1 MELINKVYNHS
12 GLRRILGTI
21 RIPIG
26 GIFIFLI
33 LFYGR
38 LEMYFL
44 AFTISFFGELIQIWS
59 SGCLDK
65 NEVLTIRGPYCLVRN
80 PMYLGRFL
88 VILGAVILLRNI
100 YIMVIYLIAYYYYM
114 LNRVKRE
121 ERRLKDIFGE
131 PYIDYC
137 SKVNRFIP
145 NSIACEKRDLL
156 FFQFHLL
163 IRNNEHLNFLALLSF
178 YVIFYV
184 FSIIS

>member
-12 GLRRILGTI
+12 GLRRILVTI
-21 RIPIG
+21 RIPLG
-26 GIFIFLI
+26 GILIFFL

-44 AFTISFFGELIQIWS
+44 AFAISFFGELIQIWS
-59 SGCLDK
+59 SGSLEK

-88 VILGAVILLRNI
+88 VILGGVILLKNI
-100 YIMVIYLIAYYYYM
+100 YIIAIYLIAYYYYM

-121 ERRLKDIFGE
+121 ERRLKDIFGK

-137 SKVNRFIP
+137 NKVNRFIP
-145 NSIACEKRDLL
+145 NSGTCEKGGLL
-156 FFQFHLL
+156 FF
-163 IRNNEHLNFLALLSF
+163 
-178 YVIFYV
+178 
-184 FSIIS
+184 